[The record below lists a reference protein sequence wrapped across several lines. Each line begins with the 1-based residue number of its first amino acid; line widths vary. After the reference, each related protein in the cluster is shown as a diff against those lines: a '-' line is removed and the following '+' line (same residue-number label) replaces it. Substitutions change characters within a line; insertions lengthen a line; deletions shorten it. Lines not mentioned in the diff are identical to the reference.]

1 MTAEPEF
8 YVEIELPR
16 GDTTAWAV
24 VGDPMEQPEA
34 NALYN
39 HFLDLGIR
47 VRLTTWALQVVRSA
61 PEFPD
66 RPATVETSV
75 TQADT
80 EMRKSGIRLPSVE
93 DLVAKVKADMHA
105 AEHEVGH
112 LIGEIPHLRQNSE
125 NPAPEPAA
133 EQRPDPVPEVPA
145 VPFTP
150 GMALLAAADKA
161 ADTSPDIPAVP
172 ATPGMALLAAD
183 RDPMAVDIDRRGRLV
198 RDTPAVPPSGPDP
211 AETSFD
217 LPPVPAVP
225 DANAAPPMPGEAGY
239 VEHMLRVSRG
249 QQGTRV
255 TRQQG

>member
-125 NPAPEPAA
+125 NPAPPPAA
-133 EQRPDPVPEVPA
+133 EQRPDPVPEV
-145 VPFTP
+145 
-150 GMALLAAADKA
+150 
-161 ADTSPDIPAVP
+161 PAVP